1 MCMTCGCN
9 QPYNA
14 HGDSKNLTKDK
25 FTAAGKTAAAGGK
38 TVGGTIRTAVRTHRR
53 RK

>member
-1 MCMTCGCN
+1 MTCGCG

-14 HGDSKNLTKDK
+14 HGDSANLTKDK
-25 FTAAGKTAAAGGK
+25 FAAAAKTKAAGGK
-38 TVGGTIRTAVRTHRR
+38 TVGGAVHTAVRTHRK

>member
-9 QPYNA
+9 QPYND
-14 HGDSKNLTKDK
+14 HGDAANLTKDR
-25 FTAAGKTAAAGGK
+25 FAAAGKTKAAGRK
-38 TVGGTIRTAVRTHRR
+38 TVGGTVRTALRTHRK

>member
-1 MCMTCGCN
+1 MTCGCGR
-9 QPYNA
+9 PYDS

-25 FTAAGKTAAAGGK
+25 FAAAGKTKAAGGK
-38 TVGGTIRTAVRTHRR
+38 TASAAIHMTASTHRK